1 MADRGKNRA
10 KQSAGRRALK
20 RSSVQATARACRAR
34 VIEHAWMSAA
44 VAAVTLPAMA
54 WAVDAGNAT
63 RMIEEINEAFGLPA
77 QHTAGPKAHAPGQ
90 SPHWLGAMGQVA
102 AGRWLSQRLAKRF
115 LSMVWR
121 RLPLR
126 RTHGVL
132 FFLGGQAL
140 AAGTAF
146 ISVYVLGMRHVAACV
161 AQVEAAK

>member
-1 MADRGKNRA
+1 
-10 KQSAGRRALK
+10 
-20 RSSVQATARACRAR
+20 VQATARACRSR
-34 VIEHAWMSAA
+34 VIAHAWMSAA
-44 VAAVTLPAMA
+44 VAAATLPAMA

-63 RMIEEINEAFGLPA
+63 RMIEEINEAFGLPP
-77 QHTAGPKAHAPGQ
+77 QHTAAPGAHAGGQ
-90 SPHWLGAMGQVA
+90 PPHWLGAMGGVA

-121 RLPLR
+121 RWPLR
-126 RTHGVL
+126 HSHGVL

-161 AQVEAAK
+161 AQAEAAK